1 MHAFFYFFF
10 NLAACSL
17 FYIPPT
23 LALRKKE
30 KSVFAEAHKPCFYA
44 SSICPEGWP
53 VNCSDFICSWASG
66 LSRCYLNPCSFSY
79 ICGLWLV
86 SFVNIWPYRRI
97 YLYIYIVWI
106 KMNVLVWRKTNFFF
120 FTKLKGKKKKS
131 NACLWA
137 PVKWPRWISYLVSFP
152 VNSLLIFI
160 VLNL

>member
-1 MHAFFYFFF
+1 MAAFSQRKKIKKPYFQGILIAILDFIRNNHLRVTELICYNSRFYTMLSLPCFFFFFLQQLMVNFWIKILGYMYTCFFFIFFF

-79 ICGLWLV
+79 IRGL
-86 SFVNIWPYRRI
+86 
-97 YLYIYIVWI
+97 
-106 KMNVLVWRKTNFFF
+106 
-120 FTKLKGKKKKS
+120 
-131 NACLWA
+131 
-137 PVKWPRWISYLVSFP
+137 
-152 VNSLLIFI
+152 
-160 VLNL
+160 